1 MKLPS
6 ISGFGYS
13 FSNAAYN
20 IEKENGKPFIAVGA
34 VNLTESESQD
44 TMAVLLTSALICT
57 GIKQGCKSEGI
68 LSTNLLKPFREMN
81 QTNPGNIV
89 IIQWSKLNICGNI
102 YIQINSGTSILI
114 INFF

>member
-13 FSNAAYN
+13 FSNAEYN

-34 VNLTESESQD
+34 VNLNESESQD
-44 TMAVLLTSALICT
+44 TMAVLLTSALICI
-57 GIKQGCKSEGI
+57 GIKQECKSEGI

-89 IIQWSKLNICGNI
+89 IIRGSKLNICGNI
-102 YIQINSGTSILI
+102 
-114 INFF
+114 

>member
-1 MKLPS
+1 MPS

-34 VNLTESESQD
+34 VNLTESDSQD

-57 GIKQGCKSEGI
+57 GIKQDCKSEGI

-89 IIQWSKLNICGNI
+89 IIQESKLSICGNI
-102 YIQINSGTSILI
+102 
-114 INFF
+114 